1 MLQLRKTTVQN
12 YRAIKNEAKCSK
24 HINIV
29 GHYNDTTL
37 IDKDG
42 HLIRIFQLSGIDHIT
57 KEQLE
62 LDIYKHRKNSI
73 FKTFNSNF
81 AVYSWI
87 VRKKTVEYPDGE
99 FNNYFSSLVNE
110 KYKVKMEERCLFH
123 NVLYLALITKAPEGK
138 LNKLV
143 HWLNSFSHKADKLA
157 REDFYKKMHE
167 NLEQVTHKFLSTFS
181 DYQIRLLGIKQREN
195 LPSVS
200 EPLTFIDYLI
210 NGNNFNVLLGR
221 QDACFNL
228 PRYRP
233 FFNARSGTIELR
245 AMDNSK
251 RFAAVLSLKS
261 YADHTFAGLLDH
273 VQKLPIEMIITQS
286 FRFFDPQA
294 AKTNVRNQRSDFAQ
308 AQDESVTQQA
318 QLSETLDEVASGEA
332 GQGLHHLTVV
342 CLADTQEQLNRNVAD
357 IVAAFAKHDMVCIRE
372 TLFCEMSFWAQL
384 PGNFSYIGRGVPIST
399 KNLAG
404 FMSQHNSAIGKI
416 FNNFWGP
423 AVTILETMT
432 GSPYYF
438 NYHYKDV
445 GNTLCIGGMGSGKT
459 LILGFLLIQSLKFG
473 GKRVVFDKDRGLEIL
488 VRALGGNYEVLK
500 PGISTGFNPC
510 QLSDT
515 PENRN
520 FLTILFKKLLT
531 IHGQSFDEND
541 AEILNKVIKRIFS
554 LPMHDRRFQHIA
566 PFFGPKMKGSLRARF
581 EEWHSEGNH
590 AWLFDNTDDRLNL
603 APNILG
609 FELGKIFEHPEC
621 RTPALMYLTYRVSQ
635 ALEGHRGGI
644 LADEV
649 WRALEDDYFKKEIN
663 DYGRTPRKKNN
674 FLCLATQSAE
684 DIVNSP
690 ICRAFNESAACKL
703 LFPNPQA
710 KKETYV
716 EGLGLSERE
725 YELIKT
731 LESEHHYFLLNYGRG
746 KESTVL
752 RANLEGLED
761 EIAVISGREE
771 NVRLVDKICSE
782 VGNDPQIWLPIFHQ
796 RRKEKH
802 HEK

>member
-1 MLQLRKTTVQN
+1 MLQLNKTKVENSRVIQN
-12 YRAIKNEAKCSK
+12 EVKCSK

-29 GHYNDTTL
+29 GHYDDTTL

-42 HLIRIFQLSGIDHIT
+42 HLIRIFQLNGIDHIT
-57 KEQLE
+57 KAQIE
-62 LDIYKHRKNSI
+62 LDVFKHRKNSI
-73 FKTFNSNF
+73 FKTLNNNY
-81 AVYSWI
+81 ALYAWTI
-87 VRKKTVEYPDGE
+87 RKKSVEYPEGD
-99 FNNYFSSLVNE
+99 FNNYFGHLVNE
-110 KYKVKMEERCLFH
+110 KYKANIQGRCLFH
-123 NVLYLALITKAPEGK
+123 NTLYLALITKAPEGK
-138 LNKLV
+138 INKLG
-143 HWLNSFSHKADKLA
+143 HWLKSLRHKADKLA
-157 REDFYKKMHE
+157 REDYYKKTLE
-167 NLEQVTHKFLSTFS
+167 SLEQVTHKFLSAFN
-181 DYQIRLLGIKQREN
+181 DYQIELLSVKNRQG
-195 LPSVS
+195 LPAIS
-200 EPLTFIDYLI
+200 EPLKFVDYLL
-210 NGNNFNVLLGR
+210 NFTNFNVLLQP
-221 QDACFNL
+221 QDVSFSL
-228 PRYRP
+228 PRHRP
-233 FFNARSGTIELR
+233 FFNTRSGTIELR
-245 AMDNSK
+245 GMDNTR
-251 RFAAVLSLKS
+251 RFVALLSLKN
-261 YADHTFAGLLDH
+261 YADNTFAGLLDN
-273 VQKLPIEMIITQS
+273 VQKLPIEMVITQS
-286 FRFFDPQA
+286 FRFFDPHA
-294 AKTNVRNQRSDFAQ
+294 AKTKVRNQRSDFAQ
-308 AQDESVTQQA
+308 AKDESITQQE

-342 CLADTQEQLNRNVAD
+342 CLADTQAQLNHHVAE
-357 IVAAFAKHDMVCIRE
+357 IVAAFAKHDIVCIRE
-372 TLFCEMSFWAQL
+372 TLFCEMGYWAQL
-384 PGNFSYIGRGVPIST
+384 PGNFSYIGRSAPIST

-404 FMSQHNSAIGKI
+404 FISQHNSAIGKRT
-416 FNNFWGP
+416 NNFWGP
-423 AVTILETMT
+423 AVTVLETIT

-459 LILGFLLIQSLKFG
+459 LILGFLLTQSLKFG
-473 GKRVVFDKDRGLEIL
+473 GKRIVFDKDQGLEIL
-488 VRALGGNYEVLK
+488 VRALGGNYEILK
-500 PGISTGFNPC
+500 PGVPTGFNPC
-510 QLSDT
+510 HLSDA

-531 IHGQSFDEND
+531 VYGQSFDENN

-566 PFFGPKMKGSLRARF
+566 PFFGPKIKGSLRARF

-590 AWLFDNTDDRLNL
+590 AWLFDNADDRLNL

-635 ALEGHRGGI
+635 VLEGHRGGI

-684 DIVNSP
+684 DMVNSP

-710 KKETYV
+710 RKETYV

-725 YELIKT
+725 YELVKT
-731 LESEHHYFLLNYGRG
+731 LDSDYHYFLLNYGRG

-761 EIAVISGREE
+761 EIAVISSREE
-771 NVRLVDKICSE
+771 SVRLLDAIRE
-782 VGNDPQIWLPIFHQ
+782 EAGNDPQIWLPIFYQ
-796 RRKEKH
+796 RRKAKN